1 MLEFSFLEL
10 LKDLFFYAGYLTG
23 NKAFPKPLSSEEEK
37 KYIALLSQ
45 GDEEA
50 KRILIE
56 KNLRLVAHIAK
67 KYSNLNMDMDDLI
80 SIGTIGLIKG
90 INTFNPQK
98 GSGLATY
105 VARCI
110 DNEIL
115 MTIRASKKY
124 AGEVSINEPIGVD
137 KEGNNISF
145 VDILGTE
152 DDMVDRQVEL
162 KLQVKRLYDQMKK
175 VLSQREKTII
185 ELRYG
190 LGFEKPLTQKEIAK
204 NLGISRSYVSRIEKK
219 ALEKLRTKFD
229 QLN

>member
-1 MLEFSFLEL
+1 
-10 LKDLFFYAGYLTG
+10 
-23 NKAFPKPLSSEEEK
+23 
-37 KYIALLSQ
+37 
-45 GDEEA
+45 
-50 KRILIE
+50 
-56 KNLRLVAHIAK
+56 
-67 KYSNLNMDMDDLI
+67 
-80 SIGTIGLIKG
+80 
-90 INTFNPQK
+90 
-98 GSGLATY
+98 
-105 VARCI
+105 
-110 DNEIL
+110 